1 MVFTPICRLATLL
14 LALACCVCS
23 LRPAPVP
30 VGTDFSGRRAYQHVE
45 KLVELGPRPAGSAAG
60 KRAHD
65 YIRQE
70 LERLGLEVRVDEFT
84 ASTPIGDR
92 TFRNVIG
99 ILTGSSRDVIA
110 IGSHYDTKYFP
121 GERFVGANDGGSST
135 GAVLE
140 LARALSGRK
149 HSFTYW
155 FLFFDGEEAFDEWSP
170 IDSLYGSRHLVDQLR
185 RDGDLG
191 RLKALV
197 LLDMIGD
204 RQLRLRQDENS
215 ARWLVR
221 LLWKAAR
228 DLGYG
233 AHFVEESLAI
243 EDDHIPFV
251 QAGVAAVDLID
262 LDYPFWHTPDDT
274 LDKVSAESLEV
285 VGKVV
290 LSALPAIEAYLKAEK

>member
-1 MVFTPICRLATLL
+1 MVYALACRLATLL

-23 LRPAPVP
+23 LRPATVP
-30 VGTDFSGRRAYQHVE
+30 TGTDFSGRRAYQHVE
-45 KLVELGPRPAGSAAG
+45 KLVELGPRPAGSAAA

-84 ASTPIGDR
+84 GSTPIGDR
-92 TFRNVIG
+92 TFRNLIG
-99 ILTGSSRDVIA
+99 ILPGSSRDVIA
-110 IGSHYDTKYFP
+110 LASHYDTKYFP

-185 RDGDLG
+185 RDGELP
-191 RLKALV
+191 RLKTLV

-204 RQLRLRQDENS
+204 RQLVLRQEENS

-233 AHFVEESLAI
+233 AHFVEELLSI

-251 QAGVAAVDLID
+251 QAGVASVDLID
-262 LDYPFWHTPDDT
+262 LDYPPWHTPDDT

-290 LSALPAIEAYLKAEK
+290 LAALPAIEAYLKAER